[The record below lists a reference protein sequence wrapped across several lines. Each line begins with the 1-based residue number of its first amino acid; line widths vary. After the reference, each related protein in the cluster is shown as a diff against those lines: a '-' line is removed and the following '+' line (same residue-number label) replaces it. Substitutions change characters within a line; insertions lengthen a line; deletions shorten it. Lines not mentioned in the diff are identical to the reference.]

1 MWFASAAG
9 PERSAAFTYRAAK
22 ESGSP
27 VLIMADENYTGPTP
41 DQDPTDPKYLS
52 YYTSALAANNI
63 AYDVYDVDKQDT
75 TSPDW
80 LGVLSHYKAVVWYT
94 GDDYVT
100 RRPGQPGGTGTARF
114 NLDEEI
120 DARDYMNE
128 GGKLFFTGQNA
139 GRQWAE
145 GYEVRNYGFPE
156 PPEGGE
162 WCSGAKPEFDK
173 DDPSLADGCIAH
185 NNDFLQYYLGA
196 YVYVQGGQ
204 STDPVSHALYDMAGS
219 GPLDGL
225 GWKFDTTGAGNQAN
239 SATFPVTS
247 TILDPAR
254 FPTFA
259 SSRSIGSW
267 LRPGAAPFDPFTGV
281 KYAAAGADD
290 ASYKRLH
297 QTVDLTGKTAGELT
311 FKTSYDLEG
320 DYDYMFVEAVE
331 LGAGDVPDDDTWTT
345 LPDVNGHTSDDT
357 GLSCPSAGAG
367 SNWSDDHPFLDHYQ
381 TALAG
386 GADCD
391 PTGTTGAW
399 NGATGSSGGWV
410 DWKTDLSAYAGK
422 KIELY
427 ITVGT
432 DPGTTGLGVWIDDA
446 KVTTDGATLN
456 ETSFEDGLGAWTA
469 GPPPEGTESLE
480 NGWQSTGRSFTEGGV
495 VATDDSVYT
504 GFGFEGVN
512 AAARPELMKR
522 VMAHLGVTGTPPTT
536 PPGGNP
542 PPGTTPKHAKARI
555 TAKRKLRVDRK
566 RRVKVRVQCTGD
578 TGATCKGRVRIK
590 AKGKTLGSKRFT
602 IAAGKSRS
610 VVVKL
615 KKASFKKLVRTRTR
629 KVTLRLSG
637 QDSAGARIAAK
648 RSVIL
653 RAPKRR

>member
-1 MWFASAAG
+1 MAA
-9 PERSAAFTYRAAK
+9 
-22 ESGSP
+22 
-27 VLIMADENYTGPTP
+27 
-41 DQDPTDPKYLS
+41 
-52 YYTSALAANNI
+52 
-63 AYDVYDVDKQDT
+63 
-75 TSPDW
+75 
-80 LGVLSHYKAVVWYT
+80 
-94 GDDYVT
+94 
-100 RRPGQPGGTGTARF
+100 GGTGTARF
-114 NLDEEI
+114 NLDEEV
-120 DARDYMNE
+120 DVRDYMNE
-128 GGKLFFTGQNA
+128 GGKLFFTGQYA

-267 LRPGAAPFDPFTGV
+267 LRPGAAPFDPFTGA

-311 FKTSYDLEG
+311 FKASYDLEG

-367 SNWSDDHPFLDHYQ
+367 SNWQDDHPFLDHYQ
-381 TALAG
+381 TPWRAVR
-386 GADCD
+386 
-391 PTGTTGAW
+391 T
-399 NGATGSSGGWV
+399 ATRPARRRVERGDRLVRRLGRLEDRPVGLRRQEDRAVHHGRHRSRHHRARRLDRRREGHDRRRHAQRDVVRGRARRV
-410 DWKTDLSAYAGK
+410 D
-422 KIELY
+422 
-427 ITVGT
+427 
-432 DPGTTGLGVWIDDA
+432 
-446 KVTTDGATLN
+446 
-456 ETSFEDGLGAWTA
+456 
-469 GPPPEGTESLE
+469 
-480 NGWQSTGRSFTEGGV
+480 GR
-495 VATDDSVYT
+495 
-504 GFGFEGVN
+504 
-512 AAARPELMKR
+512 AAARGHGEPRERLAVDRPLLHGGRRGGHRRLGLHRLR
-522 VMAHLGVTGTPPTT
+522 VRGRQRGGTARAHEAGHGAPGRDGHAPAT

-542 PPGTTPKHAKARI
+542 PPGTGRRSTPRRGSPRSASSAW
-555 TAKRKLRVDRK
+555 TAS
-566 RRVKVRVQCTGD
+566 
-578 TGATCKGRVRIK
+578 GA
-590 AKGKTLGSKRFT
+590 
-602 IAAGKSRS
+602 
-610 VVVKL
+610 
-615 KKASFKKLVRTRTR
+615 
-629 KVTLRLSG
+629 
-637 QDSAGARIAAK
+637 
-648 RSVIL
+648 
-653 RAPKRR
+653 